1 MLFRSK
7 VSGAVGRIKRHTDL
21 PVVVGFGVKNGDHA
35 ESIARGADGVVVGS
49 ALIAALEATYDPQ
62 GRATAKSI
70 PAVEALVRDL
80 AAGVRRA
87 ARQPA

>member
-1 MLFRSK
+1 M
-7 VSGAVGRIKRHTDL
+7 
-21 PVVVGFGVKNGDHA
+21 VVGFGVKNGDHA
-35 ESIARGADGVVVGS
+35 ELDRARGRRASWWGS